1 MKTEKILNKFKPDV
15 AKSVSSA
22 FDSVKLINKLVK
34 ELVDEEKKTIVKRN
48 VKHLELML
56 TKETFNEALTPEQK
70 TDIDTCISLGN
81 TYIS

>member
-1 MKTEKILNKFKPDV
+1 MKTEKILNKFKPDG
-15 AKSVSSA
+15 AKSVTAA

-34 ELVDEEKKTIVKRN
+34 ELADEEKKTIVKRN

-56 TKETFNEALTPEQK
+56 TKETFNEVLTPEQK
-70 TDIDTCISLGN
+70 VDIETCIFSGN